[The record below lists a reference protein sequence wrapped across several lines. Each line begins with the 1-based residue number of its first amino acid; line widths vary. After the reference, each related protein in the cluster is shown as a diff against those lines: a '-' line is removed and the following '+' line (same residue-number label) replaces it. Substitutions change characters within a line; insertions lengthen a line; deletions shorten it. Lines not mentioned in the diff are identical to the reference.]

1 MSAVDNKALMQRIFD
16 GLAAGDGGAFIESLA
31 DDFTW
36 RLKGA
41 TPWSR
46 TYRGKDV
53 VRRELL
59 RPLFAQ
65 FADQYVNTPLR
76 FVAEDDI
83 VVVECQGSVMTKW
96 GERYDNAYCWIVRIT
111 DGMLVELTEYM
122 DTELVSKAL
131 RPPGA
136 ANA

>member
-1 MSAVDNKALMQRIFD
+1 MSAAENKALMQRIFD
-16 GLAAGDGGAFIESLA
+16 GLAKGDGAAFSDSLA

-36 RLKGA
+36 HLKGGTA
-41 TPWSR
+41 WSR

-65 FADQYVNTPLR
+65 FADQYINTPVR
-76 FVAEDDI
+76 FVAEGDI

-96 GERYDNAYCWIVRIT
+96 GERYDNTYCWIVRFA
-111 DGMLVELTEYM
+111 GGKLVELTEYM

-131 RPPGA
+131 RPPGTA
-136 ANA
+136 TA